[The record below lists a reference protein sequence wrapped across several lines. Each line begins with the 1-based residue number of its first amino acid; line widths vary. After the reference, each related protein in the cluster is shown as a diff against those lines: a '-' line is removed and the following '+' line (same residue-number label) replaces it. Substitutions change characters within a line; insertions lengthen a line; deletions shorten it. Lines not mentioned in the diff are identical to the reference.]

1 VSGEREWLEGL
12 RPEDQMFDDRPWG
25 DDTAL
30 NAAADEIERLRDE
43 LARHRALVDELRGMA
58 LPSEVRAATWATA
71 RRLLARHGFGGE
83 PMCPA
88 CGHVL
93 RRHDPAEG
101 TCDVFAGMELGTC
114 PCGRSNT
121 T

>member
-1 VSGEREWLEGL
+1 MSGEGVHVDDVYEAAAWVI
-12 RPEDQMFDDRPWG
+12 DQQMS
-25 DDTAL
+25 DTIA
-30 NAAADEIERLRDE
+30 AAADEIERLRDE
-43 LARHRALVDELRGMA
+43 LARHRALVDELREEGEWSA
-58 LPSEVRAATWATA
+58 FLG
-71 RRLLARHGFGGE
+71 LFLARHGFGGE